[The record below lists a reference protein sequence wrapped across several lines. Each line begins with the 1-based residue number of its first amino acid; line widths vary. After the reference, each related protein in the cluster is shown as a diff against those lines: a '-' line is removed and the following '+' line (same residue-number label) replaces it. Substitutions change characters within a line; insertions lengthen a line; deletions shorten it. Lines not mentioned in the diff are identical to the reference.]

1 MRPLGVFGRT
11 GWRGRGERAGEC
23 GRRARRA
30 VGMGIPIGTKV
41 SRSGNLLYTPVFI
54 LVGACAGL
62 FGLGAT
68 MPAWSDLVFGDLR
81 RPWYAKLT
89 IEEQE
94 LAGRLSAIHRVRA
107 LSGKLGP
114 EAQAKAEEADR
125 EASIRLNKMAETD
138 PKLKAQLKALGEVKQ
153 MLRENPQLRKDFKE
167 ARAAFRST
175 NNPIFPSD
183 SVRPL

>member
-1 MRPLGVFGRT
+1 
-11 GWRGRGERAGEC
+11 
-23 GRRARRA
+23 
-30 VGMGIPIGTKV
+30 
-41 SRSGNLLYTPVFI
+41 
-54 LVGACAGL
+54 
-62 FGLGAT
+62 
-68 MPAWSDLVFGDLR
+68 
-81 RPWYAKLT
+81 LT

-94 LAGRLSAIHRVRA
+94 LAGRLSAVHRVRA

-167 ARAAFRST
+167 ARVAFRST